1 VIVATAG
8 HVDHGKTSLVKALTG
23 VDADRLPEE
32 KKRGMTIDL
41 GFAYLPLATRVI
53 GFVDVP
59 GHERF
64 VHNMLCG
71 VPGIDLALLVIAA
84 DDGPMQQTREHL
96 AILDLLG
103 VARGAVALT
112 KIDRVPPE
120 RVHEV
125 ADEIGALLAATSL
138 AGAPVFPLSSLTGAG
153 LDALK
158 KHLEA
163 AAHDTDLR
171 DANGNFRMSVDRC
184 FTIAGA
190 GLVVTGTA
198 MSGEIALGDEVCAL
212 LVDARARVRSIH
224 AHNAPAKSGRAGQ
237 RLALNLAGIEGRKPI
252 ARGDWIVRG
261 AVPPPARRI
270 DARLRVVDP
279 QPLNHW
285 TPVHVHLG
293 AAHVLGRV
301 AVLESAAI
309 ASGES
314 ARVQL
319 VLEQPIGAVRGD
331 GFIVRDQSSRRTLGG
346 GTVIDVFPPARGR
359 AKPERLAWLAA
370 MALDDDAE
378 ALRALLAQAP
388 GGVNLARFAAN
399 RNVRGDTLFSQ
410 VSMKVAAGLGFAPEA
425 WSALRATALKGLEAW
440 HAQAPD
446 SVGLPAERVVETPRL
461 PRDAL
466 VALVDELAAEGAIVR
481 EGLGV
486 RLASH
491 RVRFSGA
498 DAALWNGALPALE
511 KSALRPPTL
520 AELAGAL
527 KSDARKLESALSH
540 AARQGLLVRVSKTRF
555 FLPAALRELE
565 AIARA
570 AAGPGGAITAAGF
583 RDRSGIGRNATIEV
597 LEYFDRI
604 RFTRRIGD
612 THVLVRQMGETAS
625 AADSGRDSHPG
636 GAHGLQIR

>member
-41 GFAYLPLATRVI
+41 GFAYLPLAAGVI

-71 VPGIDLALLVIAA
+71 VPGIDLALLAIAA
-84 DDGPMQQTREHL
+84 DDGPMPQTREHL

-120 RVHEV
+120 RVNEV
-125 ADEIGALLAATSL
+125 ADEIVALLATTSL

-153 LDALK
+153 VAALK
-158 KHLEA
+158 DHLEA
-163 AAHDTDLR
+163 AARDTGLR
-171 DANGNFRMSVDRC
+171 DPRGNFRMSVDRC

-198 MSGEIALGDEVCAL
+198 MSGEIALGEEVAAL
-212 LVDARARVRSIH
+212 LADARTRVRSIH
-224 AHNAPAKSGRAGQ
+224 AHNAPAKTGRAGQ
-237 RLALNLAGIEGRKPI
+237 RLALNLAGIEGRRPI

-279 QPLNHW
+279 RPLHHW

-293 AAHVLGRV
+293 AADVLGRV

-309 ASGES
+309 APGES

-319 VLEQPIGAVRGD
+319 VLEAPIGAVRGD

-346 GTVIDVFPPARGR
+346 GTVIDVFPPPRGR

-370 MALDDDAE
+370 MALDDDVA

-388 GGVNLARFAAN
+388 AGVNLARFAAN
-399 RNVRGDTLFSQ
+399 RNVRGDALFSQ
-410 VSMKVAAGLGFAPEA
+410 VPMKVAAGLGFAPPA
-425 WSALRATALKGLEAW
+425 WSALRAAALKGLAAW
-440 HAQAPD
+440 HARAPD
-446 SVGLPAERVVETPRL
+446 SVGLPSERIIESPRL

-466 VALVDELAAEGAIVR
+466 VALVEELAAEGAIVR
-481 EGLGV
+481 DGLGV
-486 RLASH
+486 RLPAH
-491 RVRFSGA
+491 QVRFSGA
-498 DAALWNGALPALE
+498 DAALWQGALPVLE
-511 KSALRPPTL
+511 KSALRPPPL
-520 AELAGAL
+520 AELAAAL
-527 KSDARKLESALSH
+527 KADARKLEMALSH

-555 FLPAALRELE
+555 FLPAAVRELE
-565 AIARA
+565 KIACA
-570 AAGPGGAITAAGF
+570 AAEPGGVITAAGF

-612 THVLVRQMGETAS
+612 THVLVRPAGATGPE
-625 AADSGRDSHPG
+625 ADSGRDSHPG